1 MNNKPS
7 FTDVHDNLQADKL
20 DSRNT
25 RNKGIYLAFEGGEG
39 WGKSTQAKILV
50 GKLGEQFPE
59 RKIILTR
66 EPGGSPVAE
75 EIRGTILNKRK
86 GEQVEL
92 LAEAYLFAAARA
104 QSLRSVVVPVLDE
117 SGIVISDRTFY
128 SSIAYQ
134 GFGRELG
141 WKKVLE
147 INKEA
152 GGDIKPD
159 LVYLFDGD
167 PEIGLARI
175 AKNGREMNRLDAEE
189 LEFHRRTREGFLFL
203 AQQEPERFIVIN
215 GCLSIEAQSELI
227 WGEFGR
233 RLINPETTTELSVY
247 PLVLGKERQ

>member
-1 MNNKPS
+1 MNHKLS
-7 FTDVHDNLQADKL
+7 FTDVHDNLQADEL
-20 DSRNT
+20 VSRET

-75 EIRGTILNKRK
+75 EIRGTILNKRE
-86 GEQVEL
+86 GEQVDL
-92 LAEAYLFAAARA
+92 LTEAYLFASARA
-104 QSLRSVVVPVLDE
+104 QSLRTTVVPVLE
-117 SGIVISDRTFY
+117 EGGIVISDRTFY

-152 GGDIKPD
+152 VGDIKPD
-159 LVYLFDGD
+159 LIYLFDGY

-175 AKNGREMNRLDAEE
+175 ANNGRETNRLDVEK
-189 LEFHRRTREGFLFL
+189 LEFHRRTREGFLYL
-203 AQQEPERFIVIN
+203 AQQEPEKFVVVD
-215 GCLSIEAQSELI
+215 GCLGIEAQSKLI

-233 RLINPETTTELSVY
+233 RFINPETTTELLVY
-247 PLVLGKERQ
+247 PSILGKERF